1 MEDKYNLER
10 FLEAQESSYDTALSE
25 IINGYKESH
34 SMWFIF
40 PQIAG
45 LGNSEMSKFYS
56 ISTLEE
62 AEAYLH
68 NAILGRRL
76 LDICTVLTESDIAD
90 VKEIF
95 DFPDYLKFQSCLTLF
110 SMTENSHLIFEVLLK
125 KYFNNR
131 KDKNTL
137 SIMGY

>member
-10 FLEAQESSYDTALSE
+10 FTEAQESSYDTAFNE
-25 IINGYKESH
+25 IKNGYKESH
-34 SMWFIF
+34 WMWYIF

-45 LGNSEMSKFYS
+45 LGNSEMNRFYS
-56 ISTLEE
+56 ISTLAE

-68 NAILGRRL
+68 HPILGRRL
-76 LDICTVLTESDIAD
+76 IDICTVLTESDIAD
-90 VKEIF
+90 AKEIF
-95 DFPDYLKFQSCLTLF
+95 GFPDYLKFQSCLTLF
-110 SMTENSHLIFEVLLK
+110 SMTENCPPIFEVLLK